1 MTELASPVQLSA
13 NDDNRGS
20 GAEQPDLRNPL
31 VAHVL
36 VRGEGAHTEAHEE
49 HVRLGIGQRSVFR
62 ILLMK
67 HRSRDMLPQLV
78 ELLLPRRVK
87 QPHLVSRVSHLDLRG
102 VVFEHSGHV
111 VAGEGVG
118 GEADEE
124 TGLPHPAVPHHNAL
138 QNVGHHNIVW
148 LIAA

>member
-20 GAEQPDLRNPL
+20 GAEQPDLRHPL

-49 HVRLGIGQRSVFR
+49 HVCLGIGQRSVFR

-78 ELLLPRRVK
+78 ELLLPRSVK
-87 QPHLVSRVSHLDLRG
+87 QPHLVHRVSHLDQSELSIILTDQS
-102 VVFEHSGHV
+102 ELTLTS
-111 VAGEGVG
+111 
-118 GEADEE
+118 
-124 TGLPHPAVPHHNAL
+124 AV
-138 QNVGHHNIVW
+138 
-148 LIAA
+148 

>member
-20 GAEQPDLRNPL
+20 GAEQPDLRHPL

-36 VRGEGAHTEAHEE
+36 VRGEGADTEAHEE

-67 HRSRDMLPQLV
+67 HRSHSHVTSACRTPPAPPCQTAPPGAPRLP
-78 ELLLPRRVK
+78 P
-87 QPHLVSRVSHLDLRG
+87 
-102 VVFEHSGHV
+102 
-111 VAGEGVG
+111 
-118 GEADEE
+118 
-124 TGLPHPAVPHHNAL
+124 
-138 QNVGHHNIVW
+138 
-148 LIAA
+148 